1 MNNLH
6 MNIRKNPQNIELHG
20 KLPPQAIEL
29 EEAVLGAIMLEK
41 NAFETVSEILKPES
55 FYKPQ
60 HVLVYKAHQSLYN
73 KKSAIDILT
82 TTEELR
88 SLGLLEE
95 VGGAYY
101 VTQLTNRVASAANI
115 EHHAR
120 IIRQKYVQREL
131 IRMSGEILTEA
142 YDDTT
147 DVYQLIDQ
155 FETQI
160 NLLGLV
166 DSTELSW
173 QDHVDA
179 AFNHVDSI
187 DPSLGISGVPSGLS
201 SVDNITKGWQNGELM
216 VLGARPGMG
225 KTAFLVTIAINSAL
239 QGEPVDIYSLEMSG
253 RSLVLRALS
262 FKSQVNGDK
271 LKTGQIHEDEWLTL
285 IKAKEDLKKLP
296 IHLDDLPSQKPAS
309 IRRKIKKGVKERGTK
324 LILIDYLQLMDG
336 SDAEGGKANRTN
348 QIGHISRT
356 LKGIAKEC
364 NVPIIALSSLSRS
377 VEQRG
382 GEKRPMLSDLRESG
396 DIESDSDVVAFLYRP
411 EYYGITEDSEGN
423 STRGLAE
430 FIVAKHRNG
439 KTDTALLK
447 FDGAF
452 STFTDWEF
460 DAFEQ
465 HLNNEKKDN
474 SPF

>member
-1 MNNLH
+1 MNH
-6 MNIRKNPQNIELHG
+6 LHG
-20 KLPPQAIEL
+20 KLPPQATEL

-41 NAFETVSEILKPES
+41 NAFETVSEFLKPES
-55 FYKPQ
+55 FYKDQ
-60 HVLVYKAHQSLYN
+60 HGLVYKAFQSLHE

-88 SLGLLEE
+88 QLGTLET
-95 VGGAYY
+95 VGGAYW

-120 IIRQKYVQREL
+120 IIKQKYIQREL
-131 IRMSGEILTEA
+131 IRMSGEISTEA
-142 YDDTT
+142 FDDTA
-147 DVYQLIDQ
+147 DPYEIIDR
-155 FETQI
+155 FEKQI

-166 DSTELSW
+166 DSVEMDW
-173 QDHVDA
+173 EDHVDA
-179 AFNHVDSI
+179 AFEHVESI
-187 DPSLGISGVPSGLS
+187 DSEAGMSGIPSGLS
-201 SVDNITKGWQNGELM
+201 SLDAITKGFQNGELI

-225 KTAFLVTIAINSAL
+225 KSCALVTIALNAAKMGYAIDL
-239 QGEPVDIYSLEMSG
+239 YSLEMSG
-253 RSLVLRALS
+253 RAMVMRALS
-262 FKSQVNGDK
+262 FKAQIDADK
-271 LKTGQIHEDEWLTL
+271 LKTGQMIDDEWLNL
-285 IKAKEDLKKLP
+285 INAKEELKKLP
-296 IHLDDLPSQKPAS
+296 IHLDDFPSQKPSS

-336 SDAEGGKANRTN
+336 SEAEGGKANRTN
-348 QIGHISRT
+348 QIGHISRA
-356 LKGIAKEC
+356 LKAIAKEC

-377 VEQRG
+377 VEQRSD
-382 GEKRPMLSDLRESG
+382 KRPMQSDLRDSG
-396 DIESDSDVVAFLYRP
+396 DIESDADMIGFIYRP

-430 FIVAKHRNG
+430 FIIVKNRNG

-447 FDGAF
+447 FNGAF
-452 STFTDWEF
+452 SMFRDWEY

-465 HLNNEKKDN
+465 HLNNEKKEQ